1 MARKSTRRDFLRG
14 KAPPEPPARIPGSP
28 LPESRPAASPGTSPA
43 GAPPDAATP
52 ESYLLHVSRP
62 AMACR
67 FELLF
72 NAGQYANDTTAAL
85 EALDLVQL
93 LEDGISYFR
102 TTSQLSR
109 VNALAAEM
117 PVEVEPPLF
126 DLLRLS
132 LELHAQT
139 AGALDVAAAPL
150 WEAWGFSRRAGR
162 IPSDEE
168 IAEALERTG
177 SHLIELDPGRRTVR
191 FKRAGVRINLGSIGK
206 GYALDRAGEVLA
218 AAGVADFLFHGGQSS
233 VLARGSRLEPAGGR
247 PSPASPGWSVG
258 VRHPLW
264 PRRRVAEIRLR
275 NRALGTSG
283 STMQF
288 FRHRGRRYAH
298 ILDPKTGRPAD
309 GVLSA
314 TVVAPSA
321 AVADALSTAF
331 FVMGPEQ
338 ALAFCRTRPEIA
350 AILICPGT
358 HRGRHEI
365 HTAGF
370 QRGELSLF

>member
-1 MARKSTRRDFLRG
+1 MARRSTRREFLRG
-14 KAPPEPPARIPGSP
+14 KASPEG
-28 LPESRPAASPGTSPA
+28 PA
-43 GAPPDAATP
+43 GARGSSLPG
-52 ESYLLHVSRP
+52 SYLLHVSRP

-72 NAGQYANDTTAAL
+72 NAGQYPNDSAAAL
-85 EALDLVQL
+85 EALDLVQA
-93 LEDGISYFR
+93 LEERISYFR
-102 TTSQLSR
+102 STSQLSR
-109 VNALAAEM
+109 INALAAETA
-117 PVEVEPPLF
+117 VEVEPALF
-126 DLLRLS
+126 ALLRLC

-139 AGALDVAAAPL
+139 AGAFDVAAAPL
-150 WEAWGFSRRAGR
+150 WEVWGFSRRAGR
-162 IPSDEE
+162 IPSNEE
-168 IAEALERTG
+168 IAEALDRTG
-177 SHLIELDPGRRTVR
+177 SHLIELDPGRQTVR

-218 AAGVADFLFHGGQSS
+218 AAGVGDFLFHGGQSS
-233 VLARGSRLEPAGGR
+233 VLARGSRLEPARGQ
-247 PSPASPGWSVG
+247 PPLAPPGWSVG

-264 PRRRVAEIRLR
+264 PRRRVADIRLR
-275 NRALGTSG
+275 DRALGTSA

-298 ILDPKTGRPAD
+298 ILDPHSGRPAD

-338 ALAFCRTRPEIA
+338 ALAFCRARPEIA
-350 AILICPGT
+350 AVLICPGA
-358 HRGRHEI
+358 HRGRHEV

-370 QRGELSLF
+370 REGELCLF

>member
-1 MARKSTRRDFLRG
+1 MARKTTRREFLRG
-14 KAPPEPPARIPGSP
+14 KASADAPAGGPAGSLPEPRTAAAG
-28 LPESRPAASPGTSPA
+28 ESYA
-43 GAPPDAATP
+43 
-52 ESYLLHVSRP
+52 ESYLVHISRP

-67 FELLF
+67 FELFF
-72 NAGQYANDTTAAL
+72 NAGQYANDTAAAL
-85 EALDLVQL
+85 EALDLVQA
-93 LEDGISYFR
+93 LEDRISYFR
-102 TTSQLSR
+102 TTSELSR
-109 VNALAAEM
+109 VNALAAETA
-117 PVEVEPPLF
+117 VEVEPDLF
-126 DLLRLS
+126 ELLGLC

-139 AGALDVAAAPL
+139 AGAFDAAAAPL

-162 IPSDEE
+162 VPSDRE

-177 SHLIELDPGRRTVR
+177 SHLVELDPVRRTVR
-191 FKRAGVRINLGSIGK
+191 FKREGVRINLGSIGK

-218 AAGVADFLFHGGQSS
+218 AAGVGDFLFHGGQSS
-233 VLARGSRLEPAGGR
+233 ILARGSRLVAARSQPA
-247 PSPASPGWSVG
+247 PAPPGWSVG

-275 NRALGTSG
+275 DRALGTSG

-288 FRHRGRRYAH
+288 FRHAGRRYAH

-309 GVLSA
+309 RVLSA
-314 TVVAPSA
+314 TIVAPSA

-338 ALAFCRTRPEIA
+338 ALAFCRARPEIA
-350 AILICPGT
+350 AILVCPGAG
-358 HRGRHEI
+358 RGRCEV

-370 QRGELSLF
+370 QPDELCLF